1 MSTLGIGMFGMAMM
15 IPDLSFQSSGTA
27 TAPAGSPSVGTAGGG
42 GLPTNTAIQTL
53 SLSLALVPLGLLSVA
68 VFPPFARFVHYSNIL
83 DCSCN
88 ELFIIVHVFL
98 QKQLYSHLNYN
109 FQSKNTASCWS
120 YLFGTKKHWQY
131 SCNKQA
137 KSSKVIRYN

>member
-1 MSTLGIGMFGMAMM
+1 MFGMAMM

-42 GLPTNTAIQTL
+42 GLPTNTAIQTI

-68 VFPPFARFVHYSNIL
+68 VFPPFARFVPYHNIL

-88 ELFIIVHVFL
+88 ELFIFFNIHFFL
-98 QKQLYSHLNYN
+98 QKTIN
-109 FQSKNTASCWS
+109 
-120 YLFGTKKHWQY
+120 
-131 SCNKQA
+131 
-137 KSSKVIRYN
+137 I